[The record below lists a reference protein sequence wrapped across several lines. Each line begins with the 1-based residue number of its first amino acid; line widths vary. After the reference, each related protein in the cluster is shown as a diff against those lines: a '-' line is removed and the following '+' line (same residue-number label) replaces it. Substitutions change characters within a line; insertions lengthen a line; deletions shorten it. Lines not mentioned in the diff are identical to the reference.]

1 MFFSIPPLT
10 LALLI
15 ANAIAFLAEGF
26 MGDALF
32 TWLALWPAATAP
44 GAEAAPNFQLWQ
56 LVTYGFLHGSI
67 WHLFV
72 NMYALVMF
80 GSDLERVW
88 GRTRYMNL
96 YLASVVSAGLTQLVF
111 SYVTHAEPYPTV
123 GASGGVFGLLL
134 AYAMYFPRRTI
145 VLLIPP
151 IPMPAWVF
159 AGLYGLLELYLGVTG
174 TQAGVAHFAHLGG
187 MLGAWIMIW
196 SWRGRPPFRRRYPR
210 LRRRLSEAMLSSTEH
225 TDAVSWSPNPMAIAA
240 L

>member
-1 MFFSIPPLT
+1 MYSSRMFAAIPPFT
-10 LALLI
+10 QALLI
-15 ANAIAFLAEGF
+15 ANALAFVVEGF
-26 MGDALF
+26 AGDTLF
-32 TWLALWPAATAP
+32 TWFALWPAGGGFGPESAP
-44 GAEAAPNFQLWQ
+44 GFEFWQ
-56 LVTYGFLHGSI
+56 LITYSFLHANI

-88 GRTRYMNL
+88 GRTRYINL
-96 YLASVVSAGLTQLVF
+96 YLASVVTAGLTQLLF
-111 SYVTHAEPYPTV
+111 ARLSHAMPFPTV

-159 AGLYGLLELYLGVTG
+159 ALLYGLLELYLGVTG

-187 MLGAWIMIW
+187 MLGAWLVIW
-196 SWRGRPPFRRRYPR
+196 SWRGRPPFRKR
-210 LRRRLSEAMLSSTEH
+210 
-225 TDAVSWSPNPMAIAA
+225 
-240 L
+240 